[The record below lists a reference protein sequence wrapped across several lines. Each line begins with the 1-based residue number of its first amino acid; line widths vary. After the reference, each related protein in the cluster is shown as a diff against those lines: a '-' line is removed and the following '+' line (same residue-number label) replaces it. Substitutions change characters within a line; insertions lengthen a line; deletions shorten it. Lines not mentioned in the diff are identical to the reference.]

1 MPDTRVTQRTKR
13 FQSPLMLL
21 RQCFDIQSKSSFFS
35 LFHGIPF
42 KEREFPRV
50 NRCVIVITMGQVGGD
65 LR

>member
-21 RQCFDIQSKSSFFS
+21 RQCFDIQSKSSFFPYFMVF
-35 LFHGIPF
+35 LL
-42 KEREFPRV
+42 KREFPRV